1 MEALFPAAGKI
12 EEYDAATN
20 KLINTIGVTGYLYGL
35 EYFGLPNCTY
45 AAVSVG
51 PSVESVPSIVCVVV
65 GTSNS
70 ATVTTLAKLPAGGTQ
85 TGGEY
90 SIVSSGTFSDH
101 AGATTSKGSVYY
113 VAAHSH
119 GDVENKGKGA
129 NSAIF
134 SIALPPQSSELAKAV
149 YEIPMS
155 EWCNKSLVQHLN
167 QHVIFA
173 RYTDAS

>member
-20 KLINTIGVTGYLYGL
+20 KLLRAIDVTGYLYGL

-51 PSVESVPSIVCVVV
+51 PSVESVPSIVCAVVSS
-65 GTSNS
+65 TSSS
-70 ATVTTLAKLPAGGTQ
+70 ATVTTLAKLPAGGSQ

-101 AGATTSKGSVYY
+101 AGVITRRGGIYY

-119 GDVENKGKGA
+119 GDVLNKGKGS

-134 SIALPPQSSELAKAV
+134 SIALPPHTPELVKAV
-149 YEIPMS
+149 YTIPMS
-155 EWCNKSLVQHLN
+155 EWCKKSVQVQFSN
-167 QHVIFA
+167 GSPC
-173 RYTDAS
+173 RYTHE